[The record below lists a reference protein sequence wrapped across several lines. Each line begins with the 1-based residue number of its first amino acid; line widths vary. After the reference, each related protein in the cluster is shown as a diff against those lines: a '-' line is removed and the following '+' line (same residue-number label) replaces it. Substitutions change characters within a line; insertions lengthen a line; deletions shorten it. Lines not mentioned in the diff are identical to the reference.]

1 MPRETKTGLLDDLIR
16 LLVRAPAWL
25 GPLLAVAVFVS
36 LRHLAP
42 MLLPRL
48 DGTIPVG
55 EMLARMLPS
64 IAWVA
69 VGLVLAA
76 WIAAEIAKLR
86 QRRLL
91 DRQQNLD
98 TIRAL
103 TWRQFEQLVAEAY
116 RRRGYRVELVD
127 RPASDG
133 GVDVVLRD
141 DRGRW
146 LVQCKHYKARRVGV
160 RPVRELLGVV
170 ASEGA
175 AGGIVVTAGSF
186 TPDAQAF
193 ARDNAIEL
201 VDGPALADLVQ
212 EPRDRT
218 DEPATTAAEPTPAPA
233 ASADD
238 AATSPACPA
247 CGSAMVRRTAR
258 RGDHAGSAFW
268 GCSTFPK
275 CRGTRPL
282 PDGATAAV

>member
-1 MPRETKTGLLDDLIR
+1 MPRSSEPGLLEVLHR
-16 LLVRAPAWL
+16 VFVRTPAWL

-42 MLLPRL
+42 LLPRL

-55 EMLARMLPS
+55 EMLALILPG
-64 IAWVA
+64 IAWA
-69 VGLVLAA
+69 AAALVLVI
-76 WIAAEIAKLR
+76 WVLAEVTKLR

-91 DRQQNLD
+91 DRQQGLD

-116 RRRGYRVELVD
+116 RRWGYRVELVD
-127 RPASDG
+127 RPAGDG
-133 GVDVVLRD
+133 GVDVVLRN

-170 ASEGA
+170 TSEGA
-175 AGGIVVTAGSF
+175 AAGIVVTAGSF

-201 VDGPALADLVQ
+201 VDGTKLADLVEEARQ
-212 EPRDRT
+212 PADKPAPMP
-218 DEPATTAAEPTPAPA
+218 DESAPPPTAPSPASPTTASPTHANPA
-233 ASADD
+233 A
-238 AATSPACPA
+238 P
-247 CGSAMVRRTAR
+247 
-258 RGDHAGSAFW
+258 
-268 GCSTFPK
+268 
-275 CRGTRPL
+275 
-282 PDGATAAV
+282 GAIAAAVSSTSRP

>member
-1 MPRETKTGLLDDLIR
+1 M
-16 LLVRAPAWL
+16 LVIW
-25 GPLLAVAVFVS
+25 LLAEV
-36 LRHLAP
+36 P
-42 MLLPRL
+42 
-48 DGTIPVG
+48 
-55 EMLARMLPS
+55 
-64 IAWVA
+64 
-69 VGLVLAA
+69 
-76 WIAAEIAKLR
+76 KLR

-91 DRQQNLD
+91 DRQQGWE

-103 TWRQFEQLVAEAY
+103 TWQQFEQLVAEAY

-127 RPASDG
+127 RPAGDD

-141 DRGRW
+141 DRGHW

-175 AGGIVVTAGSF
+175 VGGIVVTAGSF

-201 VDGPALADLVQ
+201 VDGPQLADLVQ
-212 EPRDRT
+212 EARESAE
-218 DEPATTAAEPTPAPA
+218 EPATAPVEPTPAPA

-238 AATSPACPA
+238 AATAPVCPA
-247 CGSAMVRRTAR
+247 CGSPMVRRTAR

-282 PDGATAAV
+282 ADAATSAV